1 MDTLRMW
8 KNIWSKGFPFEEE
21 RARRYCE
28 ESYDRSYNPQGAV
41 RKNADRSYC
50 IASQVNDT
58 SHSC

>member
-1 MDTLRMW
+1 MW